1 MTAIQ
6 NLHVQLYMKRKLN
19 IFTSLKCGKVTVG
32 ILLSSFMVVLKA
44 CVPIRLIYCALL
56 MIKKCKHV

>member
-19 IFTSLKCGKVTVG
+19 IFTSLKFGKVTVG
-32 ILLSSFMVVLKA
+32 ILFKLVSFHGRTESVCPHTLDLLRVVSD
-44 CVPIRLIYCALL
+44 
-56 MIKKCKHV
+56 

>member
-32 ILLSSFMVVLKA
+32 ILFKLFHGRTESVCPHTLDLLRVVSD
-44 CVPIRLIYCALL
+44 
-56 MIKKCKHV
+56 